1 MQGVYGF
8 FCKFVPMKKKWN
20 LKNKIRSLVL
30 VALVGTSAALPAQE
44 KPENPFISPFDFPLL
59 LSGNF
64 GELRANHFHGGVDF
78 KTQGVVGKPI
88 RCIADGYISRVTVT
102 PGGYGKAVYITHDNG
117 YTSVY
122 GHLHQFMADVR
133 QAVEDEQYK
142 HERFAV
148 DMTFGPDE
156 FPLKQGEVFAL
167 AGNEGY
173 SFGPHLHMEIRRTD
187 TGEYIDPLQFYA
199 DKVKDTTA
207 PRATH
212 VMLYPQAGK
221 GVVDG
226 MQRKKI
232 IPLNGGQSPV
242 SAWGKIA
249 AGIKAYDYMDGTS
262 NSYGVRSVKLYV
274 DSVEVFSSTLDG
286 FLPNENR
293 MINAWTDYEEYATRS
308 SWFMRSQ
315 ILPGNTW
322 RMLQADEEGGVV
334 TINEERPYEFRY
346 VLEDLYGNRRTYWF
360 TVMGKEQDVPAVK
373 KGQYYLS
380 WNQGNVVQQPGMEL
394 VIPKGMLYEDV
405 DLNVRVKADSL
416 DISFDYQLHDRP
428 VPLHAACP
436 LKIAVRNYPV
446 ADMAKYYVARK
457 YRGRKASA
465 GGRFE
470 DGYMHTNIRELGTYS
485 VAVDTVAPKIV
496 PLNKPQWKTGNIQ
509 FKIRDAETG
518 IKDYKV
524 YIDGKFALFKF
535 SSKNAKLTSMHP
547 SRIKRGVKHR
557 MEVVITDHCGNEARE
572 EYQF

>member
-1 MQGVYGF
+1 MKRIWNQKINIRGLFFGV
-8 FCKFVPMKKKWN
+8 VMA
-20 LKNKIRSLVL
+20 V
-30 VALVGTSAALPAQE
+30 SAVLPAQE

-102 PGGYGKAVYITHDNG
+102 PGGYGQAVYITHDNG
-117 YTSVY
+117 LTSVH
-122 GHLHQFMADVR
+122 GHLHQFMDKV
-133 QAVEDEQYK
+133 QQVVEAYQY
-142 HERFAV
+142 ENETFAV
-148 DMTFGPDE
+148 DLTFEPDK

-187 TGEYIDPLQFYA
+187 TEEYIDPLQFYIN
-199 DKVKDTTA
+199 KVKDTTA

-221 GVVDG
+221 GVVNG
-226 MQRKKI
+226 SARKKVMA
-232 IPLNGGQSPV
+232 LNGQPGTLT
-242 SAWGKIA
+242 AWGKIA
-249 AGIKAYDYMDGTS
+249 VGIKAYDYMDGTS
-262 NSYGVRSVKLYV
+262 NNYGVRKVTLLV
-274 DSVEVFSSTLDG
+274 DSVEVFRSTVDG

-293 MINAWTDYEEYATRS
+293 MINAWTDYEEYATRN

-346 VLEDLYGNRRTYWF
+346 VLEDLYGNRRTYSF
-360 TVMGKEQDVPAVK
+360 KVQGKEQPIEPVHRGKHFLA
-373 KGQYYLS
+373 
-380 WNQGNVVQQPGMEL
+380 WNRGNIVQLPGMAL

-405 DLNVRVKADSL
+405 DLNCKVIKDSL
-416 DISFDYQLHDRP
+416 NISYDYQLHDKA
-428 VPLHAACP
+428 VPLHGGCS
-436 LKIAVRNYPV
+436 LVIGVRNYPV
-446 ADMAKYYVARK
+446 QDMSKYYVARK

-465 GGRFE
+465 GGYYE
-470 DGYMHTNIRELGTYS
+470 DGFMHANIRELGTYS
-485 VAVDTVAPKIV
+485 VAIDTVAPRIV

-509 FKIRDAETG
+509 FRIGDAQTG

-535 SSKNAKLTSMHP
+535 SSKNARLTSMHP
-547 SRIKRGVKHR
+547 SRIKRGMKHR
-557 MEVVITDHCGNEARE
+557 MEVVVTDYCGNEARE
-572 EYQF
+572 EFVF